1 MKKHIRQWVRG
12 LTYLMLTLAM
22 TACSLGIGEKGKTQ
36 TGELMYNGWIG
47 SMRDMMGTTIETA
60 LRMNAALAASG
71 TEQADL
77 LKSLFY
83 SYSMELDTIGE
94 RHWRITDTH
103 WQHSYLEVEML
114 QGQSLNEPGACMK
127 MTCVPVPDQYNPR
140 VEKMDGSIVY
150 ITCMDSHTWTLVS
163 DALDS
168 SDCRMDLT
176 LTNESGFWP
185 PTLQSVSLSLS
196 GQGMFGF
203 RSNVTRNGVRL
214 HKRTLLQYRILE
226 PFAIKLSYFE
236 ESPETQYL
244 QSHAGFFT
252 YIPFFQAGKLE
263 MQVTNDQGT
272 NGAIATLLDDGHVEI
287 TYRGV
292 TQIWP

>member
-176 LTNESGFWP
+176 LTNENGLWP
-185 PTLQSVSLSLS
+185 LSLGASLSLS
-196 GQGMFGF
+196 GQGLFGF
-203 RSNVTRNGVRL
+203 RSSFTYNGVRL
-214 HKRTLLQYRILE
+214 QKRTVMQYRIIE
-226 PFAIKLSYFE
+226 PVVFGMTYYE
-236 ESPETQYL
+236 ESSEIQHM

-252 YIPFFQAGKLE
+252 YTPFFRAGRIE

-272 NGAIATLLDDGHVEI
+272 NGAEANFLDDGHVEI
-287 TYRGV
+287 TYRGI
-292 TQIWP
+292 TQVWP

>member
-1 MKKHIRQWVRG
+1 
-12 LTYLMLTLAM
+12 
-22 TACSLGIGEKGKTQ
+22 
-36 TGELMYNGWIG
+36 
-47 SMRDMMGTTIETA
+47 
-60 LRMNAALAASG
+60 
-71 TEQADL
+71 
-77 LKSLFY
+77 
-83 SYSMELDTIGE
+83 
-94 RHWRITDTH
+94 
-103 WQHSYLEVEML
+103 
-114 QGQSLNEPGACMK
+114 
-127 MTCVPVPDQYNPR
+127 
-140 VEKMDGSIVY
+140 MDGSIVY

-252 YIPFFQAGKLE
+252 YIPVFQAGKLE